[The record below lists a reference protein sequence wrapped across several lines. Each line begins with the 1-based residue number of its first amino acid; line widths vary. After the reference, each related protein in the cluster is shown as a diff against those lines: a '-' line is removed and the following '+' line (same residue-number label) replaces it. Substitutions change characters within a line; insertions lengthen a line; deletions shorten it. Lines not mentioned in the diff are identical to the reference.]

1 MRRPSAAVAE
11 LVAGAYNLCIFSP
24 DVCVSVFLYGATV
37 LILFLSVCAM
47 QERVARLE
55 RRDEARVA
63 SDDGAEGEH
72 HGTTSK
78 EQC

>member
-1 MRRPSAAVAE
+1 
-11 LVAGAYNLCIFSP
+11 
-24 DVCVSVFLYGATV
+24 
-37 LILFLSVCAM
+37 M